1 MGSEESRAEFAKVK
15 NSMNAINS
23 IYAMFEQSNQV
34 VLATL
39 KQRNPRLSRYR
50 IKNVE
55 HIL

>member
-1 MGSEESRAEFAKVK
+1 MGAEESRAEFAKVK